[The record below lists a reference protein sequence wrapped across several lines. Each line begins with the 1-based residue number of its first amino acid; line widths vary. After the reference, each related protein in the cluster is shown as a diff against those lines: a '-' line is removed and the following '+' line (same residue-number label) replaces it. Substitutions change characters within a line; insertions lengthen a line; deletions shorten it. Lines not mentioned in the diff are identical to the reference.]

1 MLLQKISQRFHDL
14 KRVRQILQVLVKY
27 GFGYAVDRLN
37 IEHHGLGK
45 RIVNLK
51 PIKRLRIQDM
61 TVAVRLRKT
70 MEELGPTFIKF
81 GQILSTRPD
90 MLPVEFCCE
99 LEALQDNVPSFGY
112 SEVKKQIEED
122 LKVTVETIFYQID
135 QQPMAAASLAQ
146 VHRAK
151 LKTGGSVIIKVQRPG
166 IAKMIKIDIE
176 IMEELARLAE
186 KYIEELRV
194 YNPVG
199 MVEEFKQ
206 SIMRELDYNTEAHN
220 IHRFQHQ
227 FAGDPTVHVPQVF
240 MQFTRTHVLVMEQ
253 VSGIKVSNTDKIEKE
268 GLNRKKIAVNIAN
281 AFLKQVF
288 VHGFFHAD
296 PHPGNI
302 MVLPGNKIAF
312 IDYGM
317 TGRIHEETRRL
328 LSEIMIAV
336 TKRDAHKIADIFM
349 SMDVLDEQTDMHRF
363 ELDLEDFLDRY
374 LVTSL
379 KDLKMGQF
387 MNSLLNV
394 TSRYRVRAPQE
405 LYLLSK
411 ALVEI
416 ESVGEILD
424 EDFNMVK
431 LVKPFVQKLVL
442 EKYSPKRITREVRA
456 FAEVLYDLAL
466 SLPKDLKTIFDK
478 LKKGTLRV
486 EFEHRGLENL
496 ITVLD
501 KVSNRISFSVVI
513 AALIVGSS
521 LIVQTDKGPHLLGM
535 PVFGIIGYV
544 IAGFM
549 GFWLAIA
556 ILRSGRL

>member
-1 MLLQKISQRFHDL
+1 MLLRKISQRFHDL

-51 PIKRLRIQDM
+51 PIKRLRIQEM

-99 LEALQDNVPSFGY
+99 LEVLQDNVAPISY
-112 SEVKKQIEED
+112 ADVKKQVEGD
-122 LKVTVETIFYQID
+122 LKVPLETIFYQVD
-135 QQPMAAASLAQ
+135 REPMAAASLAQ

-151 LKTGGSVIIKVQRPG
+151 LKTGEAVIIKAQRPG
-166 IAKMIKIDIE
+166 IAQIIKTDIE

-186 KYIEELRV
+186 KYIEEIRV

-199 MVEEFKQ
+199 LVEEFKQ
-206 SIMRELDYNTEAHN
+206 SITRELDYSAEAHN
-220 IHRFQHQ
+220 IQRFHHQ
-227 FAGDPTVHVPQVF
+227 FAGDPTVYVPPVF
-240 MQFTRTHVLVMEQ
+240 MQFTGPHVLVMEQ
-253 VSGIKVSNTDKIEKE
+253 ILGIKVSHTDKIDKE

-288 VHGFFHAD
+288 AYGFFHAD

-302 MVLPGNKIAF
+302 MVLPHNTIAF

-317 TGRIHEETRRL
+317 TGRIHQETRRF

-336 TKRDAHKIADIFM
+336 TKRDAQKIADIFLAVG
-349 SMDVLDEQTDMHRF
+349 VLDEQIDMHRF

-374 LVTSL
+374 LVESL
-379 KDLKMGQF
+379 QDLKMGQF
-387 MNSLLNV
+387 LNSLLNV
-394 TSRYRVRAPQE
+394 TSRYRIRAPQE

-424 EDFNMVK
+424 MDFDMVK

-442 EKYSPKRITREVRA
+442 EKRSPKRIAREVRA
-456 FAEVLYDLAL
+456 FVEVLYDLAL
-466 SLPKDLKTIFDK
+466 SLPKDLKIIFNK

-496 ITVLD
+496 LTELD
-501 KVSNRISFSVVI
+501 KISNRISFSVVI

-521 LIVQTDKGPHLLGM
+521 IIVQTDKGPHLFGL
-535 PVFGIIGYV
+535 PVFGILGYV

-549 GFWLAIA
+549 GLWLAIA